1 MGQCSPL
8 LLKWGARVPPAPPL
22 LRHPWKKRFQR
33 ISIWKRFYFS
43 VQKNVNWN
51 LLPNTSQSRFV
62 LNRRDRYASVT
73 NMMSLLG
80 WPTLKSRRTN
90 AKLIMLYKIINNI
103 VDVDLDG
110 NLLMSASS
118 YHTRC
123 HLTQPYSRVDAYKY
137 SFIPSAIKLWN
148 TLPHDVVYQETVNN
162 FQNKLL
168 TNIINL

>member
-1 MGQCSPL
+1 M
-8 LLKWGARVPPAPPL
+8 V
-22 LRHPWKKRFQR
+22 QR
-33 ISIWKRFYFS
+33 RSA
-43 VQKNVNWN
+43 
-51 LLPNTSQSRFV
+51 RFV
-62 LNRRDRYASVT
+62 LNRKDRYASVT

-137 SFIPSAIKLWN
+137 SFVPSAIKLWN